1 MLLHRR
7 VEQHHKYL
15 TEINDYLFESHSL
28 CPSTVWNLRPGVIS
42 EKLDN
47 GQFQQSNGKYLL
59 IILWYNQAV
68 QLAGNKCPLFFVGC
82 QSQDIY
88 WILGLCISFLRK
100 ISRAAAEILLAPL
113 KYQDDH
119 FIRPFQEIDFWW

>member
-7 VEQHHKYL
+7 VEQHHRYL
-15 TEINDYLFESHSL
+15 TQINNYLLQSHL
-28 CPSTVWNLRPGVIS
+28 TCPSTVRNLRPRVIS

-59 IILWYNQAV
+59 IISWYNQAI
-68 QLAGNKCPLFFVGC
+68 QLAERKYPLFSVGC
-82 QSQDIY
+82 QSQDIH

-100 ISRAAAEILLAPL
+100 ISKVAAEILLSPL